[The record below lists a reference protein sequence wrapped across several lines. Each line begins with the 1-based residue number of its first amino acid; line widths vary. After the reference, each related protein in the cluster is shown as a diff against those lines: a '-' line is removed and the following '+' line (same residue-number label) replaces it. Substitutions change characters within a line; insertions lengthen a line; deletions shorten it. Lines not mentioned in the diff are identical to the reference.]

1 MPSTFIYSPHSILLE
16 TEIKMFFHP
25 QLSLIESLKEERS
38 QCLIPHNT
46 KPAEYVLIAEMY

>member
-25 QLSLIESLKEERS
+25 QLSVTESLKEERS